1 MQIYII
7 NGPNLH
13 NIGIREPD
21 IYGKLSFDNFLVNLK
36 QEFVNHT
43 IYYFQS
49 HYEGEIVSKIHNLK
63 KENIDAC
70 VINAGAYSH
79 TSVAIRDAISS
90 VEIPFVNVH
99 ISNIYKRQKFRSN
112 DLISAVCI
120 GSIIGFGLNS
130 YRLAILEIIN
140 QHGQNK
146 NNLQTEKE

>member
-13 NIGIREPD
+13 NIGNREPD
-21 IYGKLSFDNFLVNLK
+21 TYGKFSFDEFLINLK
-36 QEFVNHT
+36 KEFNKHS

-49 HYEGEIVSKIHNLK
+49 HYEGEIVSKIHSLK
-63 KENIDAC
+63 QENIGAC

-99 ISNIYKRQKFRSN
+99 ISNIYKREKFRNN
-112 DLISAVCI
+112 DLIAPVCI
-120 GSIIGFGLNS
+120 GSISGFGLNS
-130 YRLAILEIIN
+130 YRLAILELIYR
-140 QHGQNK
+140 HG
-146 NNLQTEKE
+146 

>member
-13 NIGIREPD
+13 NIGNREPD
-21 IYGKLSFDNFLVNLK
+21 IYGNFSFDEFLINLK
-36 QEFVNHT
+36 EEFNKHS

-49 HYEGEIVSKIHNLK
+49 HDEGEIVSKIHSLT

-99 ISNIYKRQKFRSN
+99 ISNIFKRERFRIN
-112 DLISAVCI
+112 DFISPVCI
-120 GSIIGFGLNS
+120 GSISGFGLNS
-130 YRLAILEIIN
+130 YRLAIVELIYR
-140 QHGQNK
+140 HG
-146 NNLQTEKE
+146 

>member
-13 NIGIREPD
+13 NIGTREPD

-43 IYYFQS
+43 IFYFQS
-49 HYEGEIVSKIHNLK
+49 HDEGEIVAKIHDLK
-63 KENIDAC
+63 KEKIDAC

-90 VEIPFVNVH
+90 VEIPFINVH
-99 ISNIYKRQKFRSN
+99 ISNINKREKFRSH
-112 DLISAVCI
+112 DLISPVCI
-120 GSIIGFGLNS
+120 GSINGFGLNS
-130 YRLAILEIIN
+130 YRLAILEIIYR
-140 QHGQNK
+140 HG
-146 NNLQTEKE
+146 